1 MTEQPELDLTA
12 RPTNKAAREMAA
24 DLVAWLQAEDRW
36 VKRRELG
43 EELGLT
49 MRQLRAA
56 RKAADG
62 AVIFGQDGFKAASA
76 ATDEEK
82 LRCAADL
89 RSRAKQLDAEAAA
102 ILRRHH
108 RYGRDAE

>member
-1 MTEQPELDLTA
+1 MTEQPELDLKA
-12 RPTNKAAREMAA
+12 KPTNAASRAMT
-24 DLVAWLQAEDRW
+24 
-36 VKRRELG
+36 RELVG
-43 EELGLT
+43 YLEWSGAWKTRRALGFVLGMT

-62 AVIFGQDGFKAASA
+62 AVIFGQDGFKAASK
-76 ATDEEK
+76 ATAEEK
-82 LRCAADL
+82 LRCANDL
-89 RSRAKQLDAEAAA
+89 RSRAKEMDAEAAA